1 MENKELEALETIKNE
16 LSNVNRQ
23 HATEIMT
30 IRNGLNQKQKLEQEN
45 AKYKKAI
52 DIFVRTKLYSPNEI
66 MRIVNSFEDYDTYM
80 LYIHKKKILVYYT
93 EEEFNL
99 LKEVFGNE

>member
-1 MENKELEALETIKNE
+1 MENKELEAVETIKNE

-23 HATEIMT
+23 HATE